1 MRWICLRLFLAPH
14 FLVKIMKIQC
24 YFWNFKC
31 LSTFRIVHRLSTS
44 CTAVIMLQNEQ
55 HDDSKDHHNRSLM
68 RCYDVMV
75 EIINSLCCCCSVA
88 QLSHVWFFVTPWTAA
103 HQASLPFTI
112 SQSLLKLMSIEPVMP
127 SNHLILCPPLLLLP
141 SAFPS
146 ISVFS
151 NQLALCIN
159 WPKYWSFSISP
170 SNEYSGMISFRIE
183 NRLYAS
189 LIIWKGLSCKLS
201 HVPLIATLRRSYFNS
216 FYFPSINPYVFLK
229 LFIGLGK
236 VITTFSVRYL
246 YRKSFI
252 PQNSNVCAFWY
263 LVMVMGCWW
272 NTGGKPHN
280 LSYFRFI
287 LIIRYIQSV
296 TVCVKIW

>member
-1 MRWICLRLFLAPH
+1 
-14 FLVKIMKIQC
+14 MKIQC

-88 QLSHVWFFVTPWTAA
+88 QLVHIWFFATPWTAA
-103 HQASLPFTI
+103 QHASLPFTI

-146 ISVFS
+146 IR
-151 NQLALCIN
+151 
-159 WPKYWSFSISP
+159 SFPISWLFASI
-170 SNEYSGMISFRIE
+170 G
-183 NRLYAS
+183 
-189 LIIWKGLSCKLS
+189 
-201 HVPLIATLRRSYFNS
+201 
-216 FYFPSINPYVFLK
+216 PSIGASASVLPMNIQGWFPLGLK
-229 LFIGLGK
+229 IDFTHHL
-236 VITTFSVRYL
+236 
-246 YRKSFI
+246 
-252 PQNSNVCAFWY
+252 
-263 LVMVMGCWW
+263 
-272 NTGGKPHN
+272 
-280 LSYFRFI
+280 
-287 LIIRYIQSV
+287 
-296 TVCVKIW
+296 